1 MSSTVEPARRRAPG
15 RTPSRVAAGARWG
28 GRVLAWLVIL
38 TCLAAL
44 AVAVLVPRLG
54 GATPYEILTGSM
66 RPTMPPG
73 TLVVDKPV
81 TDPGQVGVGTVVTY
95 QLRSGDPTVVTHRIV
110 EMRST
115 LDGRIEYR
123 TQGDANSV
131 ADAAWVRPE
140 QLRGRLWYAV
150 PHLGRLNGLL
160 NGDQRQTLVYLA
172 AGGLGL
178 YALRMYVAAA
188 RDRRRRRRATDPA
201 ASSTEREVVGACA
214 P

>member
-1 MSSTVEPARRRAPG
+1 MSSTVAPARRRATG
-15 RTPSRVAAGARWG
+15 RTRSRVLAGVRWG
-28 GRVLAWLVIL
+28 GRVLAWQVLL

-54 GATPYEILTGSM
+54 GARPYEILTGSM
-66 RPTMPPG
+66 RPAMPPG
-73 TLVVDKPV
+73 TLVVTKPV
-81 TDPGQVGVGTVVTY
+81 SDPGEIGVGTVVTY

-115 LDGRIEYR
+115 LTGQVEYR

-150 PHLGRLNGLL
+150 PHLGRANGLL
-160 NGDQRQTLVYLA
+160 HGDQRQTLVYLA

-178 YALRMYVAAA
+178 YAVRMYLAAA
-188 RDRRRRRRATDPA
+188 RDRRRRALAP
-201 ASSTEREVVGACA
+201 ASSTAAEREVVDACG